1 MNKNKSKNAVMK
13 SCPFVAIKLM
23 TAVRRL
29 RNSLPAVNKLIKLDV
44 VKRLLNALSARMSNL
59 VSTVKNN
66 NPSFPAVVSKEKN
79 LTHALLPVAKNAT
92 FVGPIQFPTIL
103 ISKQSIEK

>member
-1 MNKNKSKNAVMK
+1 
-13 SCPFVAIKLM
+13 M

-29 RNSLPAVNKLIKLDV
+29 RNSLPVVNKLIKWAI
-44 VKRLLNALSARMSNL
+44 VKRLLNALYAWRSNL

-66 NPSFPAVVSKEKN
+66 NPSFPAVVSKVKN
-79 LTHALLPVAKNAT
+79 FTHALLPVAKNAT
-92 FVGPIQFPTIL
+92 FADPIQFLTIL